1 MMSFVALLS
10 GIVFG
15 LGIILSGMVNPA
27 LVLAFLDIAGKW
39 DASLL
44 WVMASAI
51 SVGIMTFSV
60 AKKHTHSYFGFSI
73 MLPTA
78 TRIDR
83 RLLLGSFIFGIGWG
97 LAGICPGPA
106 MVLAG
111 TGSAEAFIFLSAML
125 LGMGIFEATQTH
137 Q

>member
-1 MMSFVALLS
+1 MSFVALLS

-44 WVMASAI
+44 WVMASALC
-51 SVGIMTFSV
+51 VGIMTFSV
-60 AKKHTHSYFGFSI
+60 AKKHTRSYFGFSI

-106 MVLAG
+106 LVLAG
-111 TGSAEAFIFLSAML
+111 AGSAEAFIFLSAML
-125 LGMGIFEATQTH
+125 LGMGIFEAMQTH